1 MQKKT
6 GGTPFFADQF
16 TEDLVEEGLR
26 PHDAGRAPRSRDRT
40 QGVASAVRLSAG
52 YIRAA
57 KNDFQA
63 HRIMRLL
70 ALVRIDIPVIAS
82 TNRGLQAASIGAGT
96 FRDDL
101 DDRLNIFPID
111 VPPL

>member
-1 MQKKT
+1 
-6 GGTPFFADQF
+6 
-16 TEDLVEEGLR
+16 
-26 PHDAGRAPRSRDRT
+26 
-40 QGVASAVRLSAG
+40 
-52 YIRAA
+52 
-57 KNDFQA
+57 
-63 HRIMRLL
+63 MRLL

-96 FRDDL
+96 FRGDL